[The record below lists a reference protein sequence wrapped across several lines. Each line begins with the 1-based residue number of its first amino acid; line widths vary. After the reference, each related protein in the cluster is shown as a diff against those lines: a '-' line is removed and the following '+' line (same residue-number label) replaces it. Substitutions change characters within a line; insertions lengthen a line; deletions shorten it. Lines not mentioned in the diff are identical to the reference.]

1 MEFVELPIFTRR
13 IQGHLSDDDLRAL
26 QGLLFER
33 PRAGAVIPG
42 SGGLRKIR
50 MPMAGRGKRGG
61 GRVIYYFVDEKD
73 RIYLLFFYRKA
84 ERVDLTPAQ
93 LRTLRRLIEN
103 R

>member
-1 MEFVELPIFTRR
+1 MEFVELPIFTHR

-50 MPMAGRGKRGG
+50 VPMAGRGKRGG
-61 GRVIYYFVDEKD
+61 GRGIYYFVDERD
-73 RIYLLFFYRKA
+73 RIYLLFFYPKA
-84 ERVDLTPAQ
+84 ERADLTPTQ
-93 LRTLRRLIEN
+93 LRTLRRLIDD